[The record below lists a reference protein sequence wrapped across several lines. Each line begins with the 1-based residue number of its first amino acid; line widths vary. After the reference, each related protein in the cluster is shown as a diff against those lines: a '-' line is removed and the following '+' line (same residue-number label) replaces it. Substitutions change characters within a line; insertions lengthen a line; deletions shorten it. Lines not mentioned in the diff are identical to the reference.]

1 MVECLMYLVKNLLN
15 QFAVYMLYVFERIDL
30 VDFFLYVML
39 ISGILLVAYVI
50 NRCLRRFK
58 V

>member
-1 MVECLMYLVKNLLN
+1 MYLVKNLLN